1 MKYGECDEIQNRVI
15 TIYWLTLVL
24 NSYNEMNFNLTELK
38 CGLKFEGGGQTV
50 DIECGADGCDD
61 SIENCFP
68 IRIPR
73 DDPVFRNKK
82 CLEFV
87 RSEGVP
93 DLECSMGMLAS

>member
-1 MKYGECDEIQNRVI
+1 MTFNRMK
-15 TIYWLTLVL
+15 
-24 NSYNEMNFNLTELK
+24 SKNLFK
-38 CGLKFEGGGQTV
+38 YEGGGQTV

-73 DDPVFRNKK
+73 DDPVFNSKK

-93 DLECSMGMLAS
+93 DLECSMGMFAT

>member
-1 MKYGECDEIQNRVI
+1 M
-15 TIYWLTLVL
+15 
-24 NSYNEMNFNLTELK
+24 
-38 CGLKFEGGGQTV
+38 

-68 IRIPR
+68 MRIPR
-73 DDPVFRNKK
+73 DDPVFHNKK

-93 DLECSMGMLAS
+93 DLECSMGMFAIKRKMPQKQFHIISTKRIC

>member
-1 MKYGECDEIQNRVI
+1 M
-15 TIYWLTLVL
+15 
-24 NSYNEMNFNLTELK
+24 
-38 CGLKFEGGGQTV
+38 

-73 DDPVFRNKK
+73 DDPVFHNKK

-93 DLECSMGMLAS
+93 DLECSMGMFAS